1 MSLATLFVLCR
12 FVHFAAVML
21 MFGSS
26 LFTALLSPQRLSPY
40 LTRDVRP
47 LLVSC
52 TWLAGLSAVALLAIQ
67 AGQMGDGW
75 ADTWR
80 LDVWW
85 TVLGTTFGE
94 VWRWHLGISLLA
106 LLSLWLAEPR
116 RTQLLALLSTLLLVS
131 MAFIGHAAMHEGTLG
146 VLHRVNHALHLL
158 AAGYWFGSLLP
169 LLVCLRYLAQ
179 PQSRSDAVT
188 TLIRFSRWG
197 HLAVALVVLTG
208 VINSLIILGSW
219 PLDVDS
225 PYQRLLL
232 FKTALVALMVMVAL
246 ANRYA
251 IVPAMSS
258 MPQLAQRGLVL
269 ACWIE
274 VGLGAGVLL
283 LVSLFATYAPV

>member
-85 TVLGTTFGE
+85 AVLGTTFGE

-116 RTQLLALLSTLLLVS
+116 RTQFLALLSTLLLVS
-131 MAFIGHAAMHEGTLG
+131 MAFIGHAAMHDGALG
-146 VLHRVNHALHLL
+146 VAHRFNHALHLL

-197 HLAVALVVLTG
+197 HLAVALVVLSG

>member
-40 LTRDVRP
+40 LSRDVRP

-75 ADTWR
+75 ADTWQ

-85 TVLGTTFGE
+85 AVLGTTFGE

-131 MAFIGHAAMHEGTLG
+131 MAFIGHAAMHEGALG
-146 VLHRVNHALHLL
+146 VLHRFNHALHLL
-158 AAGYWFGSLLP
+158 AAGYWLGSLLP

>member
-1 MSLATLFVLCR
+1 
-12 FVHFAAVML
+12 
-21 MFGSS
+21 
-26 LFTALLSPQRLSPY
+26 
-40 LTRDVRP
+40 
-47 LLVSC
+47 
-52 TWLAGLSAVALLAIQ
+52 
-67 AGQMGDGW
+67 MGDGW

-85 TVLGTTFGE
+85 AVLGTTFGE

-116 RTQLLALLSTLLLVS
+116 RTQILALLSTLLLVS
-131 MAFIGHAAMHEGTLG
+131 MAFIGHAAMHDGALG
-146 VLHRVNHALHLL
+146 ALHRFNHALHLL

-179 PQSRSDAVT
+179 PQIRSDAVT

-197 HLAVALVVLTG
+197 HLAVALVLLTG
-208 VINSLIILGSW
+208 VINGLIILGNW
-219 PLDVDS
+219 PLDIDS

>member
-75 ADTWR
+75 ADTWQ
-80 LDVWW
+80 LEVWW
-85 TVLGTTFGE
+85 AVLGTTFGE

-131 MAFIGHAAMHEGTLG
+131 MAFIGHAAMHEGALG
-146 VLHRVNHALHLL
+146 ALHRVNHALHLL

>member
-12 FVHFAAVML
+12 LVHFAAVML
-21 MFGSS
+21 MFGVS

-52 TWLAGLSAVALLAIQ
+52 TWLAGLSAVALLAVQ

-75 ADTWR
+75 EDTWR
-80 LDVWW
+80 LEVWW
-85 TVLGTTFGE
+85 AVLGTTFGE
-94 VWRWHLGISLLA
+94 VWRWHLGLA
-106 LLSLWLAEPR
+106 LLVLLSLLLPEAR
-116 RTQLLALLSTLLLVS
+116 RIQALALCSTLLLVS
-131 MAFIGHAAMHEGTLG
+131 MAFIGHAAMHQGALG
-146 VLHRVNHALHLL
+146 VLHRANHALHLL

-169 LLVCLRYLAQ
+169 LLVCLRYLQQ
-179 PQSRSDAVT
+179 PQWRRDAIT

-197 HLAVALVVLTG
+197 HLAVAAVIVTG
-208 VINSLIILGSW
+208 AVNSLIILGSW
-219 PLDVDS
+219 PLNVAS

-251 IVPAMSS
+251 IVPAMSRV
-258 MPQLAQRGLVL
+258 PKLAQRGLVL

-274 VGLGAGVLL
+274 VGLGGAVLL

>member
-52 TWLAGLSAVALLAIQ
+52 TWLAGLSAIALLAIQ

-85 TVLGTTFGE
+85 AVLGTTFGE
-94 VWRWHLGISLLA
+94 VWRWHLGISMLA

-131 MAFIGHAAMHEGTLG
+131 MAFIGHAAMHGGGLG
-146 VLHRVNHALHLL
+146 ALHRFNHALHLL

-179 PQSRSDAVT
+179 TQWRSDAVT

-197 HLAVALVVLTG
+197 HLAVALVLLTG

-251 IVPAMSS
+251 VVPAMSS
-258 MPQLAQRGLVL
+258 MPRLAQRGLVL
-269 ACWIE
+269 ACWAE
-274 VGLGAGVLL
+274 LGLGAVVLL

>member
-52 TWLAGLSAVALLAIQ
+52 TWLAGLSALALLAIQ

-75 ADTWR
+75 ADTWQ

-85 TVLGTTFGE
+85 AVLGTTFGE

-131 MAFIGHAAMHEGTLG
+131 MAFIGHAAMHEGALG
-146 VLHRVNHALHLL
+146 ALHRVNHALHLL

-251 IVPAMSS
+251 IVPAVSS

>member
-80 LDVWW
+80 LEVWW
-85 TVLGTTFGE
+85 AVLGTTFGE

-131 MAFIGHAAMHEGTLG
+131 MAFIGHAAMHEGALG
-146 VLHRVNHALHLL
+146 ALHRVNHALHLL

>member
-47 LLVSC
+47 LMVSC

-75 ADTWR
+75 VDTWR

-85 TVLGTTFGE
+85 AVLGTTFGE

-131 MAFIGHAAMHEGTLG
+131 MAFIGHAAMHEGGLG
-146 VLHRVNHALHLL
+146 VLHRFNHALHLL

-179 PQSRSDAVT
+179 PQSRNDAIT

-208 VINSLIILGSW
+208 VINSLIILGNW
-219 PLDVDS
+219 PLNVDS

-258 MPQLAQRGLVL
+258 MPRLAQRGLVL

>member
-21 MFGSS
+21 MFGTS

-80 LDVWW
+80 LEVWW
-85 TVLGTTFGE
+85 AVLGTTFGE

-116 RTQLLALLSTLLLVS
+116 RTQLLALLSTLFLVS
-131 MAFIGHAAMHEGTLG
+131 MAFIGHAAMHDGALG
-146 VLHRVNHALHLL
+146 VAHRFNHALHLL

-208 VINSLIILGSW
+208 VINSLIILGRW
-219 PLDVDS
+219 PLDIDS

>member
-52 TWLAGLSAVALLAIQ
+52 TWLAGLSAIALLAIQ

-85 TVLGTTFGE
+85 AVLGTTFGE
-94 VWRWHLGISLLA
+94 VWRWHLGISMLA

-116 RTQLLALLSTLLLVS
+116 RTQLLTLLSTLLLVS
-131 MAFIGHAAMHEGTLG
+131 MAFIGHAAMYGGGLG
-146 VLHRVNHALHLL
+146 ALHRFNHALHLL

-179 PQSRSDAVT
+179 PQWRSDAVS

-197 HLAVALVVLTG
+197 HLAVALVLLTG

-251 IVPAMSS
+251 VVPAMSS
-258 MPQLAQRGLVL
+258 MPRLAQRGLVL
-269 ACWIE
+269 ACWAE
-274 VGLGAGVLL
+274 LGLGAVVVL

>member
-52 TWLAGLSAVALLAIQ
+52 TWFAGLSAVALLAIQ

-75 ADTWR
+75 ADTWQ

-85 TVLGTTFGE
+85 AVLGTTFGE

-131 MAFIGHAAMHEGTLG
+131 MAFIGHAAMHEGALG
-146 VLHRVNHALHLL
+146 ALHRVNHALHLL

>member
-40 LTRDVRP
+40 LSRDVRP

-75 ADTWR
+75 ADTWQ

-85 TVLGTTFGE
+85 AVLGTTFGE
-94 VWRWHLGISLLA
+94 VWLWHLGISLLA

-131 MAFIGHAAMHEGTLG
+131 MAFIGHAAMHGGALG
-146 VLHRVNHALHLL
+146 VLHRFNHALHLL

>member
-21 MFGSS
+21 MFGTS

-52 TWLAGLSAVALLAIQ
+52 TWLAGLSAIALLAIQ

-85 TVLGTTFGE
+85 AVLGTTFGE

-131 MAFIGHAAMHEGTLG
+131 MAFIGHAAMHDGGLG
-146 VLHRVNHALHLL
+146 VAHRFNHALHLL

-208 VINSLIILGSW
+208 VINSLIILGRW

>member
-85 TVLGTTFGE
+85 AVLGTTFGE

-106 LLSLWLAEPR
+106 LLSLLLAEPR

-131 MAFIGHAAMHEGTLG
+131 MAFIGHAAMHEGALG
-146 VLHRVNHALHLL
+146 ALHRFNHALHLL

>member
-75 ADTWR
+75 ADTWQ

-85 TVLGTTFGE
+85 AVLGTTFGE

-131 MAFIGHAAMHEGTLG
+131 MAFIGHAAMHEGALG
-146 VLHRVNHALHLL
+146 ALHRVNHALHLL

-251 IVPAMSS
+251 IVPAVSS

>member
-80 LDVWW
+80 LEVWW
-85 TVLGTTFGE
+85 AVLGTTFGE

-116 RTQLLALLSTLLLVS
+116 RTQILALLSTLLLVS
-131 MAFIGHAAMHEGTLG
+131 MAFIGHAAMHEGGLG
-146 VLHRVNHALHLL
+146 ALHRFNHALHLL

>member
-21 MFGSS
+21 MFGTS

-52 TWLAGLSAVALLAIQ
+52 TWLAGLSAIALLAIQ

-85 TVLGTTFGE
+85 AVLGTTFGE

-131 MAFIGHAAMHEGTLG
+131 MAFIGHAAMHDGALG
-146 VLHRVNHALHLL
+146 VAHRFNHALHLL

-208 VINSLIILGSW
+208 VINSLIILGRW

>member
-85 TVLGTTFGE
+85 AVLGTTFGE

-131 MAFIGHAAMHEGTLG
+131 MAFIGHAAMHDGALG
-146 VLHRVNHALHLL
+146 VAHRFNHALHLL

-179 PQSRSDAVT
+179 PQNRSEAVT

>member
-85 TVLGTTFGE
+85 AVLGTTFGE

-116 RTQLLALLSTLLLVS
+116 RTQILALLSTLLLVS
-131 MAFIGHAAMHEGTLG
+131 MAFIGHAAMHDGALG
-146 VLHRVNHALHLL
+146 ALHRFNHALHLL

-179 PQSRSDAVT
+179 PQIRSDAVT

-197 HLAVALVVLTG
+197 HLAVALVLLTG
-208 VINSLIILGSW
+208 VINGLIILGNW
-219 PLDVDS
+219 PLDIDS

>member
-52 TWLAGLSAVALLAIQ
+52 TWLAGLSAVVLLAIQ

-80 LDVWW
+80 LEVWW
-85 TVLGTTFGE
+85 AVLGTTFGE

-131 MAFIGHAAMHEGTLG
+131 MAFIGHAAMHDGALG
-146 VLHRVNHALHLL
+146 VAHRFNHALHLL

-179 PQSRSDAVT
+179 PQSRSEAVT

-197 HLAVALVVLTG
+197 HLAVALVLLTG

-246 ANRYA
+246 ANRYV

>member
-52 TWLAGLSAVALLAIQ
+52 TWLAGLSAIALLAIQ

-85 TVLGTTFGE
+85 AVLGTTFGE

-131 MAFIGHAAMHEGTLG
+131 MAFIGHAAMHDGALG
-146 VLHRVNHALHLL
+146 VAHRFNHALHLL

-208 VINSLIILGSW
+208 VINSLIILGRW

>member
-85 TVLGTTFGE
+85 AVLGTTFGE

-116 RTQLLALLSTLLLVS
+116 RTQILALLSTLLLVS
-131 MAFIGHAAMHEGTLG
+131 MAFIGHAAMHDGALG
-146 VLHRVNHALHLL
+146 VAHRFNHALHLL

-179 PQSRSDAVT
+179 PQIRSEAVT

-197 HLAVALVVLTG
+197 HLAVALVLLTG

-246 ANRYA
+246 ANRYV

>member
-85 TVLGTTFGE
+85 AVLGTTFGE

-131 MAFIGHAAMHEGTLG
+131 MAFIGHAAMHEGALG
-146 VLHRVNHALHLL
+146 ALHRFNHALHLL

-208 VINSLIILGSW
+208 VINGLIILGNW

-232 FKTALVALMVMVAL
+232 LKTALVALMVMVAL

>member
-80 LDVWW
+80 LEVWW
-85 TVLGTTFGE
+85 AVLGTTFGE

-106 LLSLWLAEPR
+106 LLSLLLAETR

-131 MAFIGHAAMHEGTLG
+131 MAFIGHAAMHEGALG
-146 VLHRVNHALHLL
+146 ALHRFNHALHLL

>member
-1 MSLATLFVLCR
+1 M
-12 FVHFAAVML
+12 
-21 MFGSS
+21 
-26 LFTALLSPQRLSPY
+26 
-40 LTRDVRP
+40 
-47 LLVSC
+47 
-52 TWLAGLSAVALLAIQ
+52 
-67 AGQMGDGW
+67 
-75 ADTWR
+75 
-80 LDVWW
+80 
-85 TVLGTTFGE
+85 
-94 VWRWHLGISLLA
+94 
-106 LLSLWLAEPR
+106 
-116 RTQLLALLSTLLLVS
+116 
-131 MAFIGHAAMHEGTLG
+131 
-146 VLHRVNHALHLL
+146 L

-208 VINSLIILGSW
+208 VINSLIILGRW

>member
-21 MFGSS
+21 MFGTS

-40 LTRDVRP
+40 LNRDVRP

-80 LDVWW
+80 LEVWW
-85 TVLGTTFGE
+85 AVLGTTFGE

-131 MAFIGHAAMHEGTLG
+131 MAFIGHAAMHEGILG
-146 VLHRVNHALHLL
+146 VLHRFNHALHLL

-179 PQSRSDAVT
+179 PQSRSDAIT

-219 PLDVDS
+219 PLNVDS

-258 MPQLAQRGLVL
+258 MPRLAQRGLVL
-269 ACWIE
+269 ACWTE

>member
-12 FVHFAAVML
+12 LAHFAAVML
-21 MFGSS
+21 MFGVS

-52 TWLAGLSAVALLAIQ
+52 TWLAGLSAVALLAVQ

-75 ADTWR
+75 EDTWR
-80 LDVWW
+80 LEVWW
-85 TVLGTTFGE
+85 AVLGTTFGE
-94 VWRWHLGISLLA
+94 VWRWHLGLALLA
-106 LLSLWLAEPR
+106 LLSLLLPEAR
-116 RTQLLALLSTLLLVS
+116 RIQALALCSTLLLVS
-131 MAFIGHAAMHEGTLG
+131 MAFIGHAAMHQGALG
-146 VLHRVNHALHLL
+146 VLHRANHALHLL

-169 LLVCLRYLAQ
+169 LLVCLRYLQQ
-179 PQSRSDAVT
+179 PQWRRDAIT

-197 HLAVALVVLTG
+197 HLAVAAVIVTG
-208 VINSLIILGSW
+208 AVNSLIILGSW
-219 PLDVDS
+219 PLNVAS

-251 IVPAMSS
+251 IVPAMSRV
-258 MPQLAQRGLVL
+258 PKLAQRGLVL

-274 VGLGAGVLL
+274 VGLGGAVLL

>member
-21 MFGSS
+21 MFGTS

-85 TVLGTTFGE
+85 AVLGTTFGE

-116 RTQLLALLSTLLLVS
+116 RTQILALLSTLLLVS
-131 MAFIGHAAMHEGTLG
+131 MAFIGHAAMHDGALG
-146 VLHRVNHALHLL
+146 VAHRFNHALHLL

-208 VINSLIILGSW
+208 VINSLIILGRW

>member
-85 TVLGTTFGE
+85 AVLGTTFGE

-116 RTQLLALLSTLLLVS
+116 RTQILALLSTLLLIS
-131 MAFIGHAAMHEGTLG
+131 MAFIGHAAMHEGALG
-146 VLHRVNHALHLL
+146 ALHRFNHALHLL

-169 LLVCLRYLAQ
+169 LLVCLRYLAE

-232 FKTALVALMVMVAL
+232 FKTALVALMMMVAL